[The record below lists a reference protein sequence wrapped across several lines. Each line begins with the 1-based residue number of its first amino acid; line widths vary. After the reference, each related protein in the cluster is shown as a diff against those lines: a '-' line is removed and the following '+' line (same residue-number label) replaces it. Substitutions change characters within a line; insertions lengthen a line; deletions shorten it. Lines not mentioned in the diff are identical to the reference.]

1 MKLVNPFTGLL
12 VDAPSPLAERLME
25 KGFTKPKPVEK
36 KAPRKRAPRKTDK
49 TE

>member
-25 KGFTKPKPVEK
+25 KGFTKPVEK